1 MSNKNFGFGTQI
13 RKSPYFDSTVKWG
26 ATGFSVYNHMYIPRD
41 FGSPEQNFWNLI
53 EKSILCDVAVE
64 RQVEITG
71 SDAYKFIQLLTP
83 RDLSKLSVG
92 QCKYVLIVNN
102 DGGILNDPVLLR
114 LAENHF
120 WLSLAD
126 SDVLLWAQGVAVNS
140 GLDVKISEP
149 DVSPLQLQGPTSQ
162 EIMVKLF
169 GEDIRD
175 LKYYWLR
182 EYQLDG
188 IPLIVS
194 RTGWSSEL
202 GYEIYLR
209 DGSKG
214 NELYEKIM
222 AAGKEHG
229 IQPGHTSSIR
239 RIEGG
244 MLSYHA
250 DADIH
255 TNPFELGLDR
265 LVNLDSEI
273 NFIGKKALKKIKEKG
288 ISRKQVGLVIDC
300 APLSGPNTTFWP
312 IKKDRK
318 QIGKVTSAVYSPRLK
333 KNIALAMVS
342 VEQSEIDFIGKEAL
356 KKIKQEGIKRKQVG
370 LIIDCDPL
378 SGPNTTF
385 WPIEKDGKKIG
396 KVTSAVYSPRLKK
409 NIALAMIEINYSE
422 LGNRLDVQ
430 IHEGKYSAT
439 IVEKPFY
446 DPKKNI
452 VKS

>member
-1 MSNKNFGFGTQI
+1 MSLMDNKNFGFGTQI
-13 RKSPYFDSTVKWG
+13 RKSPYFESTVKWG

-53 EKSILCDVAVE
+53 EKAILCDVAVE

-71 SDAYKFIQLLTP
+71 PDAYKFTQLLTP
-83 RDLSKLSVG
+83 RDLSKLAIG
-92 QCKYVLIVNN
+92 QCKYVLITNN
-102 DGGILNDPVLLR
+102 EGGILNDPVLLR

-140 GLDVKISEP
+140 GLNVKITEP
-149 DVSPLQLQGPTSQ
+149 DVSPLQLQGPTSG
-162 EIMVKLF
+162 EIMIKLF
-169 GEDIRD
+169 GDSIKE
-175 LKYYWLR
+175 LKYYWLK
-182 EYQLDG
+182 EYNLNG

-209 DGSKG
+209 DGSRG
-214 NELYEKIM
+214 NDLYEKIM
-222 AAGKEHG
+222 EAGKEYG
-229 IQPGHTSSIR
+229 LKPGHTSSIR

-250 DADIH
+250 DADIN

-265 LVNLDSEI
+265 LINLDSEI
-273 NFIGKKALKKIKEKG
+273 N
-288 ISRKQVGLVIDC
+288 
-300 APLSGPNTTFWP
+300 
-312 IKKDRK
+312 
-318 QIGKVTSAVYSPRLK
+318 
-333 KNIALAMVS
+333 
-342 VEQSEIDFIGKEAL
+342 FIGKEAL

-370 LIIDCDPL
+370 LELDCNPL
-378 SGPNTTF
+378 KGPNTTF
-385 WPIEKDGKKIG
+385 WPILKNDKIIG

-409 NIALAMIEINYSE
+409 NIALAMIEINQSE
-422 LGNRLDVQ
+422 IGSKLKVKTENGDF
-430 IHEGKYSAT
+430 KCT

-446 DPKKNI
+446 DPKKKI
-452 VKS
+452 ASS

>member
-1 MSNKNFGFGTQI
+1 MSYKNFGFGTQI

-41 FGSPEQNFWNLI
+41 FGSPEKNFWNLI

-71 SDAYKFIQLLTP
+71 TDAYKFIQLLTP
-83 RDLSKLSVG
+83 RDLSKLAVG
-92 QCKYVLIVNN
+92 QCKYVLIINN

-126 SDVLLWAQGVAVNS
+126 SDILLWAQGVAVNS
-140 GLDVKISEP
+140 GLDVQIKEP
-149 DVSPLQLQGPTSQ
+149 DVSPLQLQGPTSG

-169 GEDIRD
+169 GEDIKD

-182 EYQLDG
+182 EYNLDG

-222 AAGKEHG
+222 EAGIKHG
-229 IQPGHTSSIR
+229 LQPGHTSSIR

-250 DADIH
+250 DADIN

-265 LVNLDSEI
+265 LVSLDNDI
-273 NFIGKKALKKIKEKG
+273 NFVGKEALKKIKQNG
-288 ISRKQVGLVIDC
+288 ITRKQIGLELDC
-300 APLSGPNTTFWP
+300 KPLEGPNTTFWS
-312 IKKDRK
+312 IYNNEKK
-318 QIGKVTSAVYSPRLK
+318 IGKITSAVYSPRLK
-333 KNIALAMVS
+333 KNIALAMV
-342 VEQSEIDFIGKEAL
+342 EIDYSEIGTKLQVDNNNGKFNC
-356 KKIKQEGIKRKQVG
+356 I
-370 LIIDCDPL
+370 
-378 SGPNTTF
+378 
-385 WPIEKDGKKIG
+385 
-396 KVTSAVYSPRLKK
+396 
-409 NIALAMIEINYSE
+409 
-422 LGNRLDVQ
+422 
-430 IHEGKYSAT
+430 

-446 DPKKNI
+446 DPRKKI
-452 VKS
+452 ASS

>member
-1 MSNKNFGFGTQI
+1 MTNKNFGFGTQI

-71 SDAYKFIQLLTP
+71 PDAFKFTQLLTP
-83 RDLSKLSVG
+83 RDLSTTAIG
-92 QCKYVLIVNN
+92 QCKYVLITNN

-140 GLDVKISEP
+140 GMNVNITEP
-149 DVSPLQLQGPTSQ
+149 DVSPLQLQGPTSKD
-162 EIMVKLF
+162 IMIKLF
-169 GEDIRD
+169 GESIKN
-175 LKYYWLR
+175 LKYYWFK
-182 EYQLDG
+182 ECDLDG

-194 RTGWSSEL
+194 RTGWSSEF
-202 GYEIYLR
+202 GYELFLR

-214 NELYEKIM
+214 NDLYEKIM
-222 AAGKEHG
+222 TAGKEYG
-229 IQPGHTSSIR
+229 LQPGHTSSIR

-250 DADIH
+250 DADIN

-265 LVNLDSEI
+265 LVSLDSDIE
-273 NFIGKKALKKIKEKG
+273 FIGKAALKKIKADG
-288 ISRKQVGLVIDC
+288 IKRKQVGLEINC
-300 APLSGPNTTFWP
+300 EPLSGPNTTFWS
-312 IKKDRK
+312 IKKD
-318 QIGKVTSAVYSPRLK
+318 
-333 KNIALAMVS
+333 NN
-342 VEQSEIDFIGKEAL
+342 E
-356 KKIKQEGIKRKQVG
+356 
-370 LIIDCDPL
+370 
-378 SGPNTTF
+378 
-385 WPIEKDGKKIG
+385 IG

-409 NIALAMIEINYSE
+409 NIALAMINIENSEIGTSIEVNTNK
-422 LGNRLDVQ
+422 GNFEAL
-430 IHEGKYSAT
+430 
-439 IVEKPFY
+439 IVEKPFF
-446 DPKKNI
+446 DPKKKIASN
-452 VKS
+452 